1 MKATPTSHFIDKS
14 PDKNNDHLYSV
25 DQALV
30 LLHYIKTCNS
40 LHCGLE
46 KDLVVIQVFC
56 LLCRI
61 YIDIKVWSAWT
72 CWTARTNCALYL
84 FRLISSY
91 PKDGARGGPYSIMP
105 CSALWRW
112 RAWEI
117 SWGWA
122 ELVKGCFLTRSI
134 LLFFW
139 HTWVELQTL
148 VQAQA
153 YLLHC
158 LDWGY
163 SSHGGY
169 ETVRLV
175 YLLSIYYNIIIS
187 Y

>member
-1 MKATPTSHFIDKS
+1 MSQIFCRNINWPLAANLDRGMESWWNCYNVSWDLISWLVKATTTSHFIDKS

-46 KDLVVIQVFC
+46 KDLVVIRVSC

-134 LLFFW
+134 LLFF
-139 HTWVELQTL
+139 
-148 VQAQA
+148 
-153 YLLHC
+153 
-158 LDWGY
+158 DIPG
-163 SSHGGY
+163 
-169 ETVRLV
+169 
-175 YLLSIYYNIIIS
+175 
-187 Y
+187 